1 MDVSPQG
8 MDFARHSYRPE
19 ITRVKMGPRGPRG
32 PNNPSLSQTI
42 NYRVKKKET
51 GKMSKFATFK
61 KVVAYCG
68 VAGATFAA
76 LRRGGWGSATSLI
89 GGVALSSLLVDI
101 KGHTEEARKVLK
113 NAKESVKWETL
124 NRLLA
129 AYSVM
134 VGSKTP
140 TPTVWDRDVETMA
153 ELHEVMSECDGSL
166 EELNKM
172 LVSHENLSERDGIVL
187 MYAVAG
193 AVVNEMERLIVSGT
207 VSAPILRVYLV
218 MLAISIYRDEN
229 FDRAQAKLEAL
240 IYVLA
245 ARTDRKQLEVNA
257 RRMVAVSDK
266 FTDIRGPFEI
276 DAFGVLF
283 DTMRSARLPRSDRLN
298 GVSEEATGGFD
309 EDVNEADFE
318 AAEDFEVV
326 DEPSTPIED
335 DEEEK
340 VEKEV
345 VVEEKKKKPK
355 DPNDKYADEDYDERI
370 RILKEEG
377 KLKGVIIGRLKGTNT
392 LIEQKPN
399 GWWNF
404 HYGVSLPMTLDEI
417 AEEQWERY

>member
-1 MDVSPQG
+1 
-8 MDFARHSYRPE
+8 
-19 ITRVKMGPRGPRG
+19 
-32 PNNPSLSQTI
+32 
-42 NYRVKKKET
+42 
-51 GKMSKFATFK
+51 MSKFTAIK
-61 KVVAYCG
+61 KTAAYCG
-68 VAGATFAA
+68 VAGLTFAA
-76 LRRGGWGSATSLI
+76 LRRGGWGALTSLI
-89 GGVALSSLLVDI
+89 GGAALSSLLVDI
-101 KGHTEEARKVLK
+101 KGHAEEAHKVLK

-140 TPTVWDRDVETMA
+140 TPTIWDRDVETMA
-153 ELHEVMSECDGSL
+153 ELHEVMDECDGSL
-166 EELNKM
+166 DELNKM
-172 LVSHENLSERDGIVL
+172 LVNHENLSERDGVVL

-218 MLAISIYRDEN
+218 MLVISIYRDEN
-229 FDRAQAKLEAL
+229 FERAQAKLEAL

-257 RRMVAVSDK
+257 QRMVAVSDR
-266 FTDIRGPFEI
+266 FTEIRGTFEI

-283 DTMRSARLPRSDRLN
+283 DTMRSARLPRSDRPN
-298 GVSEEATGGFD
+298 VVSEEAAPGLG
-309 EDVNEADFE
+309 EDVDEADFE
-318 AAEDFEVV
+318 GVEESDFEVV
-326 DEPSTPIED
+326 EEPSTPTED

-340 VEKEV
+340 VVEKE
-345 VVEEKKKKPK
+345 EKKPK

-377 KLKGVIIGRLKGTNT
+377 KLKGVIVGRLKGTNT
-392 LIEQKPN
+392 LIEQGPD

-417 AEEQWERY
+417 AQEQWERY